1 MRGSGTDCSK
11 PKDMEK
17 SNNRGPKIDRREED
31 IGPPAGW
38 RDRRRHVERRIPETQ
53 EIEVSEDE
61 WATYFGN
68 GNGSNG
74 ETTAGESGEAKP
86 AKST

>member
-1 MRGSGTDCSK
+1 MKQKG
-11 PKDMEK
+11 MEK
-17 SNNRGPKIDRREED
+17 RNTRGNKLDRREED

-74 ETTAGESGEAKP
+74 AHGNTTAGESGKAKP
-86 AKST
+86 EKPA